1 MGWLNR
7 SKKTP
12 DEPSRQQLLH
22 YVQAELMG
30 NSFAVV
36 RTTWYSGGAVCAVT
50 ECTIEK
56 TDDLALMEFTGIVCD
71 ALRAGSDVSII
82 CVDSSEAVGLK
93 KT

>member
-7 SKKTP
+7 SKKRP
-12 DEPSRQQLLH
+12 DEPSRSQLLH
-22 YVQAELMG
+22 YVQADLMDDF
-30 NSFAVV
+30 FAVV

-50 ECTIEK
+50 ECTIDNSDE
-56 TDDLALMEFTGIVCD
+56 LALMEFTGIVGD
-71 ALRAGSDVSII
+71 ALRSGADVSII

>member
-22 YVQAELMG
+22 YVQADLMDEF
-30 NSFAVV
+30 FAVI

-50 ECTIEK
+50 ECKIEK
-56 TDDLALMEFTGIVCD
+56 TDDLALMEFTGIVGD

-82 CVDSSEAVGLK
+82 CVDPSESVGLK

>member
-30 NSFAVV
+30 DSFAVV
-36 RTTWYSGGAVCAVT
+36 RTTWYSGGAVCAIT
-50 ECTIEK
+50 ECKIDK
-56 TDDLALMEFTGIVCD
+56 SDDLALMEFTGIVGD
-71 ALRAGSDVSII
+71 ALRAGSDVSILCI
-82 CVDSSEAVGLK
+82 EPSESVGLTK
-93 KT
+93 K